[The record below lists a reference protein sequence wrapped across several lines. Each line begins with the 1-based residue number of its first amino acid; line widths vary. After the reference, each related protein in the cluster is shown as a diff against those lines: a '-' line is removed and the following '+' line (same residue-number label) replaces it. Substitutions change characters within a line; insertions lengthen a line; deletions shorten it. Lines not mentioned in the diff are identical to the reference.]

1 MSVAWVSPI
10 HTEYALRVQEAH
22 YLHKP
27 IQFPDYFGHAEGGR
41 RPGAAAA
48 AQVGNAKFAGLQREL
63 APGLPVDLKPFRCV
77 RIDFVPS
84 EKPRAWLDP
93 GVPEGLQTPEL
104 DGQGTVVQLADLP
117 KYGQGPLR
125 FLPAVEADDVG
136 IDLAQ
141 AARAGI
147 DREAVGR
154 VPSISRQLMVAIT
167 GTLGGF

>member
-1 MSVAWVSPI
+1 MTDKTPTYDDWKAKADKEVKGRDLTW
-10 HTEYALRVQEAH
+10 HTLEGFDV
-22 YLHKP
+22 KP
-27 IQFPDYFGHAEGGR
+27 LYTSADAEG
-41 RPGAAAA
+41 
-48 AQVGNAKFAGLQREL
+48 
-63 APGLPVDLKPFRCV
+63 
-77 RIDFVPS
+77 
-84 EKPRAWLDP
+84 LDP
-93 GVPEGLQTPEL
+93 GVPEGLQAPEL
-104 DGQGTVVQLADLP
+104 DGQGTVVQLADFP